1 MDIDLKN
8 QVNLYDPLWIFLL
21 ALMTNVFS
29 EFLSWMFIYRTKKYI
44 NTKKLIDTLTKKI
57 EDLTKKMEEL
67 TEKTE
72 EEMIEELTK
81 QHNKLAYTSSTS
93 LQNIYNYVLVVLCTK
108 YL

>member
-57 EDLTKKMEEL
+57 EESKEMHKSKNKNSDKKLKTQETEL
-67 TEKTE
+67 KNLNAD
-72 EEMIEELTK
+72 MMKVFFIIL
-81 QHNKLAYTSSTS
+81 LY
-93 LQNIYNYVLVVLCTK
+93 
-108 YL
+108 

>member
-57 EDLTKKMEEL
+57 EESKEMHKSKNKNSDKKLKTQETEL
-67 TEKTE
+67 KNLNAD
-72 EEMIEELTK
+72 MMKVFYI
-81 QHNKLAYTSSTS
+81 
-93 LQNIYNYVLVVLCTK
+93 IF
-108 YL
+108 